1 MTFAEIQGFPKDKKD
16 LTIQEIVDEIRLEDK
31 KRETRDM
38 LQKKKQSLSQ
48 NSNKEHEKVKSLYKS
63 AR

>member
-1 MTFAEIQGFPKDKKD
+1 MLKEMTFAEIQGFPKDKKD

-48 NSNKEHEKVKSLYKS
+48 N
-63 AR
+63 

>member
-16 LTIQEIVDEIRLEDK
+16 LNIQEIVDEIRLEDK

-48 NSNKEHEKVKSLYKS
+48 N
-63 AR
+63 